1 MLPGLRVPGQ
11 APGPGPRR
19 ATGPD
24 APVSGGP
31 PVRGQVRRADGS
43 PVAGAT
49 VTLID
54 RGGRQ
59 AGRGCSEPDGS
70 YRLRTPGTGTYTLV
84 AVAASHQPYASMVV
98 VSGQPADVDVVLA
111 AASSLAGTVR
121 AAGSGTPVPGAT
133 ASLADSGGEIVAV
146 GTTDQA
152 GRYVL
157 SDLPAGRYTLAVSAP
172 SCQPAALPVVI
183 GEGSRATQDAEL
195 AFGGRLEGAARNTRG
210 AAVPDTRVTV
220 LDAAGNVTA
229 LTTTGADGTYAVEN
243 LAAGEYTVIAAGY
256 PPVASTLRLT
266 PGQAHAHDLRLGH
279 PDA

>member
-1 MLPGLRVPGQ
+1 
-11 APGPGPRR
+11 
-19 ATGPD
+19 
-24 APVSGGP
+24 
-31 PVRGQVRRADGS
+31 
-43 PVAGAT
+43 

-54 RGGRQ
+54 RAGRQ
-59 AGRGCSEPDGS
+59 AGRCRSESDGS
-70 YRLRTPGTGTYTLV
+70 YRLQVQGAGAYTVV
-84 AVAASHQPYASMVV
+84 AVAASHQPHASMVIV
-98 VSGQPADVDVVLA
+98 GGQPADVDVVLA
-111 AASSLAGTVR
+111 TASSLTGTVR
-121 AAGSGTPVPGAT
+121 SVGSGTAVTGAT

-157 SDLPAGRYTLAVSAP
+157 GDLPAGRYTLAVSAP

-183 GEGSRATQDAEL
+183 AEGSQATQDAEL
-195 AFGGRLEGAARNTRG
+195 AFGGRLEGAARTALG
-210 AAVPDTRVTV
+210 AAVPDARVTV

-229 LTTTGADGTYAVEN
+229 VTTTGADGTYSFEN

-279 PDA
+279 SEA